1 MSEEKTIEQEM
12 QEIMD
17 TLELLEERMRT
28 TDIKLSDSE
37 LQAVETMK
45 LKLSEYE
52 KSFQR
57 ELERHIAAAKEEGL
71 IPKD

>member
-1 MSEEKTIEQEM
+1 MSLESEI

-17 TLELLEERMRT
+17 TLEVLTERMRT

-37 LQAVETMK
+37 LQAVETMQ

-52 KSFQR
+52 KGFQK
-57 ELERHIAAAKEEGL
+57 ELARHIEAAKEEGL